1 MKLSNR
7 KVIYKNN
14 KILKMGY
21 KKMGLYGYVGR
32 IAYIDLTN
40 KEVEV
45 RSIED
50 YDYRKYLGG
59 RGLSLKILFEEIKP
73 KIDPL
78 SSENVL
84 VFLTGPLTGVKVP
97 GSSRYGVFSKSPL
110 TGIWGEG
117 NAGGFFGVKMK
128 KSGFDGLVIKGKS
141 IKPVFLYLNSGK
153 IEFHDAQE
161 LWGKNTTQ
169 TESQLKKIYGD
180 GGSVSCIGTAGE
192 KLLKI
197 ASIINDSF
205 EVVGRCGLGAVAGSK
220 NLKAIVA
227 KGSGEILE
235 KNPHYVSELYKEFWE
250 KLKNNNSLVS
260 LIREFGTAGS
270 PSFLNSLG
278 MLPTKNFQT
287 TFFEGAEN
295 LDLTKEYEFKSKSCW
310 GCPVA
315 CKKIVKINGKWL
327 KMAEYETQGSF
338 GSNLLNS
345 DIVTVI
351 KASNICND
359 FGVDTISAGVIIGFA
374 IECFEN
380 GIISKSDLDGIELKW
395 GDSNSILELLHKIVR
410 GDGIGRLLSNG
421 VKAAAEKI
429 GRGTEKYA
437 MHIKGLE
444 IPFHTPRARKGLAL
458 NYATSVRGACHTQC
472 EPDPVFEIKNSIPEL
487 GIVKAMKSNSA
498 KGKPKA
504 IKETQDWA
512 ALRESMIMCWFTT
525 PPQTISPSDI
535 VNLFQAALGWDID
548 ITELSKIGERAN
560 NLARVWNLR
569 ESISREDDAIPKR
582 FYKKIPNG
590 PEKGTNVSPEEF
602 KNMLEE
608 YYHLRGWDNLGIP
621 TKEKLQELGLDFVI
635 DDLSMKKYYK

>member
-1 MKLSNR
+1 MD
-7 KVIYKNN
+7 
-14 KILKMGY
+14 
-21 KKMGLYGYVGR
+21 LYGYAGK

-40 KEVEV
+40 REVEIKL
-45 RSIED
+45 IED

-97 GSSRYGVFSKSPL
+97 GSSRYGIFSKSPL

-153 IEFHDAQE
+153 IEFHNAQE

-169 TESQLKKIYGD
+169 TESQLKKIYGN
-180 GGSVSCIGTAGE
+180 GISVACIGTAGE
-192 KLLKI
+192 KLLRI
-197 ASIINDSF
+197 ASIINDSY
-205 EVVGRCGLGAVAGSK
+205 EIVGRCGMGSVAGAK

-227 KGSGEILE
+227 KGSGNILE
-235 KNPHYVSELYKEFWE
+235 KDPQYVSELYKDFWI
-250 KLKNNNSLVS
+250 KLKNNPLVK
-260 LIREFGTAGS
+260 LIREVGTAGS
-270 PSFLNSLG
+270 PSILNSSG

-287 TFFEGAEN
+287 TFFEGAEK
-295 LDLTKEYEFKSKSCW
+295 LDLTEKYEFKNKSCW

-315 CKKIVKINGKWL
+315 CKKIVKIDGKWL

-338 GSNLLNS
+338 GSNLLIS

-359 FGVDTISAGVIIGFA
+359 FGVDTISAGVIIGFT

-380 GIISKSDLDGIELKW
+380 NIVTKSELDGIELKW
-395 GDSNSILELLHKIVR
+395 GDSNSILKLLYKIVR
-410 GDGIGRLLSNG
+410 GEGIGHLLSKG
-421 VKAAAEKI
+421 VKAASEKI
-429 GRGTEKYA
+429 GRGAEKFA
-437 MHIKGLE
+437 MHSKGLE

-472 EPDPVFEIKNSIPEL
+472 EPDSVFEIKNSIPEL

-498 KGKPKA
+498 KGKPRA
-504 IKETQDWA
+504 VKETQDWA
-512 ALRESMIMCWFTT
+512 ALRESMIMCWYTT
-525 PPQTISPSDI
+525 PPQTIIPSDI
-535 VNLFQAALGWDID
+535 VKLFQAALGWDTD
-548 ITELSKIGERAN
+548 IKELSKIGERAN

-569 ESISREDDAIPKR
+569 ESVSREGDIIPKR
-582 FYKKIPNG
+582 FYEKIPNG

-621 TKEKLQELGLDFVI
+621 TREKLKELGLDFVI
-635 DDLSMKKYYK
+635 DDLSIKKYYQ

>member
-1 MKLSNR
+1 MVYREIN
-7 KVIYKNN
+7 
-14 KILKMGY
+14 
-21 KKMGLYGYVGR
+21 LYGYVGK
-32 IAYIDLTN
+32 IAYVDLTYR
-40 KEVEV
+40 KVTMK
-45 RSIED
+45 SIED

-59 RGLSLKILFEEIKP
+59 RGLALKIIFEEMKP
-73 KIDPL
+73 KTDPL

-84 VFLTGPLTGVKVP
+84 VFLTGPITGVKVP
-97 GSSRYGVFSKSPL
+97 GSSRHGVFSKSPL

-117 NAGGFFGVKMK
+117 NSGGFFGVKMK

-141 IKPVFLYLNSGK
+141 IKPVFLYLNNDK

-161 LWGKNTTQ
+161 LWGKNTEQ

-180 GGSVSCIGTAGE
+180 EVSVSCIGTAGE

-227 KGSGEILE
+227 KGYGKILE
-235 KNPHYVSELYKEFWE
+235 KNPKYVSKLYKEFWK
-250 KLKNNNSLVS
+250 KLKNNNSLIG

-315 CKKIVKINGKWL
+315 CKKIVKINGEWL
-327 KMAEYETQGSF
+327 KVAEYETQGSF

-345 DIVTVI
+345 DIVSVI

-359 FGVDTISAGVIIGFA
+359 YGVDTISTGVIVGFA

-395 GDSNSILELLHKIVR
+395 GDSNSILELLYKIVR

-421 VKAAAEKI
+421 VKAAAEEI
-429 GRGTEKYA
+429 GRGAEKYA
-437 MHIKGLE
+437 MHCKGLE

-472 EPDPVFEIKNSIPEL
+472 EPDSVFEIENSIPEL
-487 GIVKAMKSNSA
+487 GIVKAMKSNSV

-504 IKETQDWA
+504 VKETQDWA

-535 VNLFQAALGWDID
+535 VKLFQVALGWDVD

-569 ESISREDDAIPKR
+569 ESISRKDDAIPKR
-582 FYKKIPNG
+582 FYEKIPNG

-602 KNMLEE
+602 ENMLKE
-608 YYHLRGWDNLGIP
+608 YYQLRGWNNLGIP
-621 TKEKLQELGLDFVI
+621 TREKLKELNLDFI
-635 DDLSMKKYYK
+635 ADDLSTKNIFKKQ